1 MKTKN
6 GKDLKVKALVDSG
19 CTYTG
24 IDKQLVKNKRIQTK
38 LIKFL
43 FEVFNT
49 DRTKNG
55 KMTKVAP
62 LEIEINKHK
71 KQLEATV
78 TDLNG
83 TDMFLGYDWLV
94 KHNPEVNW
102 KNRTIKFMRCPGS
115 CKMKHQDIKFKTRR
129 MQATETKEQDNGKI
143 GKEQDKMNPEDLLE
157 YIQPFTHLFNKKKF
171 EKLLEQ

>member
-1 MKTKN
+1 VKTKN